1 MMVLAPNSSSQP
13 KKNEIFHEKIICS
26 EKPKMQ
32 NKYFSKRL
40 NGETES
46 VWMCISI
53 KHWFT
58 CYYILDMTM
67 FINRS
72 IKDIFWFTINFSC
85 FYLIFLFV
93 VNSNAV
99 TLLVRMSSTVN
110 LFLDVFFLHGCA
122 IMVKFLQEQN
132 EKHQTRCCTGLV
144 HVEPFFL
151 LQYCEILKYYLI
163 GVALHCYEGTSV
175 WC

>member
-1 MMVLAPNSSSQP
+1 
-13 KKNEIFHEKIICS
+13 
-26 EKPKMQ
+26 
-32 NKYFSKRL
+32 
-40 NGETES
+40 
-46 VWMCISI
+46 
-53 KHWFT
+53 
-58 CYYILDMTM
+58 M

-110 LFLDVFFLHGCA
+110 LLLDVFLHGCA
-122 IMVKFLQEQN
+122 IMVKFLPEQN

-144 HVEPFFL
+144 HVKPL
-151 LQYCEILKYYLI
+151 LFAAIL
-163 GVALHCYEGTSV
+163 
-175 WC
+175 